1 MAKKYKLKEDKM
13 PRGVDY
19 CGLDTVNWVKLNKG
33 NAVELD
39 AVPENAKQYLRE
51 IKDQKIEKVKK
62 VKVEGK

>member
-13 PRGVDY
+13 PRSVDY

-33 NAVELD
+33 KAVELD